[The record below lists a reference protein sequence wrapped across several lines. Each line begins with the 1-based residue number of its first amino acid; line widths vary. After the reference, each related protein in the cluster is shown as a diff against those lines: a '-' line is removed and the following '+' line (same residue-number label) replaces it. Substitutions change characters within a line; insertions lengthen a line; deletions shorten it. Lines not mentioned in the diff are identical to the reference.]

1 MATKDNNDFQVTD
14 EILSSD
20 RIGSYTAYAFGLPP
34 GAALPD
40 SPSWLWEQLRFNP
53 WMAQAIY
60 DDIEEKDDMV
70 ASCLDARKE
79 NVLSKSRHVRPA
91 SDKRRDGKIAEF
103 IEDTLEGYINPGT
116 GERFGLDN
124 VLWEALDFIGRG
136 VAIGEN
142 IFGEANDRI
151 YIQDVKFKPP
161 HLFTFGEG
169 MLAPYS
175 TGIYPY
181 PQTGPLRLRPGM
193 MIENWEFERPLP
205 EKKFFVHSFR
215 PRYGNRWGSPLLRKV
230 FWLSWFKRANVK
242 NWLRYGEKG
251 AGTVA
256 SRYND
261 GAGAAEQQN
270 ALDAAR
276 AIFEESVVALP
287 KKFQIEV
294 LESVRTSMG
303 SSFKEFA
310 DEFCNNGIARVIRG
324 QTLTSRGSEGGGG
337 SRALGQVHQQ
347 VEAVKTEVDAKNLMM
362 AVNTKL
368 VWPLTLLN
376 FGPVERP
383 PVWVINYEQGAN
395 LEKLSAML
403 LRLWQ
408 MRLPI
413 PRSFVYNTFQIAEP
427 DEGEEVLPPPPSDA
441 ALPPPDDAGEVD
453 KEAGGFAEKKSRPGA
468 SSSRKQPTQPGLNR
482 ARFERLRP
490 STTPRSAR

>member
-1 MATKDNNDFQVTD
+1 
-14 EILSSD
+14 
-20 RIGSYTAYAFGLPP
+20 
-34 GAALPD
+34 
-40 SPSWLWEQLRFNP
+40 
-53 WMAQAIY
+53 
-60 DDIEEKDDMV
+60 MV

-79 NVLSKSRHVRPA
+79 NVLAKPRHVRPA
-91 SDKRRDGKIAEF
+91 SSKRRDGKIAEF
-103 IEDTLEGYINPGT
+103 IEETLGGIINPGT
-116 GERFGLDN
+116 GDRFGFDN

-136 VAIGEN
+136 LTIGEVVW
-142 IFGEANDRI
+142 GAAGDRV
-151 YIQDVKFKPP
+151 YILDVKFKPQ

-193 MIENWEFERPLP
+193 MIDGWDFERPLP

-251 AGTVA
+251 AGTVV

-261 GAGAAEQQN
+261 GANPAEQQT

-276 AIFEESVVALP
+276 AVFEESVAALP
-287 KKFQIEV
+287 KKFILEV
-294 LESVRTSMG
+294 QEHVRTSMG
-303 SSFKEFA
+303 SSFKEFV

-368 VWPLTLLN
+368 VWPLTLYN
-376 FGPVERP
+376 FGPVEKP
-383 PVWVINYEQGAN
+383 PVWFISYEPGADQA
-395 LEKLSAML
+395 KLAETL
-403 LRLWQ
+403 YRLWQ
-408 MRLPI
+408 MYLPI
-413 PRSFVYNTFQIAEP
+413 PRSFIYNTFQVPTP
-427 DEGEEVLPPPPSDA
+427 DEGDEVLPPPPTDA
-441 ALPPPDDAGEVD
+441 TPQPDDAGETD
-453 KEAGGFAEKKSRPGA
+453 KEAGGFAENEKKTRPGA
-468 SSSRKQPTQPGLNR
+468 SAPKPRTQPGLR
-482 ARFERLRP
+482 KERFGKLRP
-490 STTPRSAR
+490 SMIRFSED

>member
-1 MATKDNNDFQVTD
+1 MSKEDYELTD
-14 EILSSD
+14 EILSSE
-20 RIGSYTAYAFGLPP
+20 RIGNYMSFAYGLPP
-34 GAALPD
+34 GTALPD
-40 SPSWLWEQLRFNP
+40 NPSWIWEQLRFNP
-53 WMAQAIY
+53 WLAQAIY

-79 NVLSKSRHVRPA
+79 NVLSKSRHVRP
-91 SDKRRDGKIAEF
+91 SGSMRRDGKIADSVE
-103 IEDTLEGYINPGT
+103 ETLEGYINPGT
-116 GERFGLDN
+116 GERFGFDN
-124 VLWEALDFIGRG
+124 VLWEALDFVGRG
-136 VAIGEN
+136 LTVGE
-142 IFGEANDRI
+142 IVWGAAGDRI
-151 YIQDVKFKPP
+151 YLQDVKFKPQ
-161 HLFTFGEG
+161 HLFSFGEG

-181 PQTGPLRLRPGM
+181 PQTGPLRLRPGT
-193 MIENWEFERPLP
+193 MIEGWDFDKPLP

-215 PRYGNRWGSPLLRKV
+215 PRYGNRWGSPLVRKV
-230 FWLSWFKRANVK
+230 FWLSWFKRANVR

-251 AGTVA
+251 AGTVTT
-256 SRYND
+256 RYND
-261 GAGAAEQQN
+261 GAGAAEQQT

-287 KKFQIEV
+287 KKFQVEV

-368 VWPLTLLN
+368 VWPITIYN
-376 FGPVERP
+376 HGAVERP
-383 PVWVINYEQGAN
+383 PVWFIDYEPRADQEQ
-395 LEKLSAML
+395 LVSTLYK
-403 LRLWQ
+403 LWQ
-408 MRLPI
+408 MYLPI
-413 PRSFVYNTFQIAEP
+413 PRAHVYNTFQIPTP
-427 DEGEEVLPPPPSDA
+427 DEGEEVLPPPPKDA
-441 ALPPPDDAGEVD
+441 AEPMPDDAGETD
-453 KEAGGFAEKKSRPGA
+453 KEAGGFAEKKTRPGA
-468 SSSRKQPTQPGLNR
+468 SVPKRKTQPGLSR

-490 STTPRSAR
+490 SMIQFSDD

>member
-1 MATKDNNDFQVTD
+1 MTPNEKELLSG
-14 EILSSD
+14 EILSSE
-20 RIGSYTAYAFGLPP
+20 RVGSYMAFAFGLV
-34 GAALPD
+34 GVGLPD
-40 SPSWLWEQLRFNP
+40 NPSWLWEQLRGNP
-53 WMAQAIY
+53 WLAQAIY

-91 SDKRRDGKIAEF
+91 SEKRRDGKIAEF
-103 IEDTLEGYINPGT
+103 IEETLEGFMITPGT
-116 GERFGLDN
+116 DKYFGFDN

-136 VAIGEN
+136 VTVGE
-142 IFGEANDRI
+142 IVFGNGNDRVFI
-151 YIQDVKFKPP
+151 EDVKFKPQ

-193 MIENWEFERPLP
+193 LIDGWDIEKPLP
-205 EKKFFVHSFR
+205 ERKFFVHSYR

-251 AGTVA
+251 SGTVK
-256 SRYND
+256 SQYND
-261 GAGAAEQQN
+261 GASESEKQL

-276 AIFEESVVALP
+276 AVFEESVVAVP
-287 KKFQIEV
+287 KKFVVEIMEG
-294 LESVRTSMG
+294 VRTSMG

-324 QTLTSRGSEGGGG
+324 QTLTSRGSEGGG
-337 SRALGQVHQQ
+337 SRALGQVHER
-347 VEAVKTEVDAKNLMM
+347 VEQTKTEVDAKNLML

-368 VWPLTLLN
+368 VWPLTFWN

-383 PVWVINYEQGAN
+383 PMWIINYEPGADLKN
-395 LEKLSAML
+395 LSSVLQT
-403 LRLWQ
+403 LWQ
-408 MRLPI
+408 MYLPI
-413 PRSFVYNTFQIAEP
+413 PRAFVYNAFQIPEP
-427 DEGEEVLPPPPSDA
+427 DDGEEMLPFPQKEADTQPV
-441 ALPPPDDAGEVD
+441 DDAQPEDASG
-453 KEAGGFAEKKSRPGA
+453 GGFSEKKTQPGA
-468 SSSRKQPTQPGLNR
+468 SRKRQPGLKKE
-482 ARFERLRP
+482 RFAKLRP
-490 STTPRSAR
+490 SMIQFSDE